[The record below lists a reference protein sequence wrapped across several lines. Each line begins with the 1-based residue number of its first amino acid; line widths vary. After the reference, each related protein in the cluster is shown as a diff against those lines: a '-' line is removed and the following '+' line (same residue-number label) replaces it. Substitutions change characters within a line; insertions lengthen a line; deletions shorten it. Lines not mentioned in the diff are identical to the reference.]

1 MSRGYAVGPEAR
13 AALAVLLLE
22 LQDAP
27 DEPWTVEAMAARV
40 GYDPS
45 HFARAFQTVVGQPP
59 LRWLRTLRLERA
71 AHELASAPGKAL
83 EVVAE
88 EAGYAS
94 HEAFRRAFVRAF
106 GVPPSAMRGRP
117 RGPRGAAPRPQGV
130 LQGRPEGLLG
140 APEIVRFGPLSSA
153 VTVVAARFDDAAI
166 AEAWRRLY
174 TALPPASAWELA
186 AASPPWGFL
195 NTNQTV
201 LPREYRC
208 IRLGYGEKAP
218 AGFSPWRMQAGWFA
232 RFRYEGAMAG
242 IHALMTW
249 IFRDWLPGSALRW
262 RFAPVVTL
270 FDPAVWQASRFE
282 RSRCAVHVPVQ
293 RLGGL
298 GNAMT

>member
-1 MSRGYAVGPEAR
+1 MSRAYAVGPEAR

-22 LQDAP
+22 LQDAL
-27 DEPWTVEAMAARV
+27 DEPWTLETMAARV

-71 AHELASAPGKAL
+71 AHDLVFAPARPL
-83 EVVAE
+83 QVVAE

-106 GVPPSAMRGRP
+106 GVPPSAMRRRP
-117 RGPRGAAPRPQGV
+117 RGLRGAAPRPQGA
-130 LQGRPEGLLG
+130 LQGRPEGLSA
-140 APEIVRFGPLSSA
+140 APEIVRFGPLASA
-153 VTVVAARFDDAAI
+153 VSVVATRFDDAAI

-174 TALPPASAWELA
+174 ALPSPASAWELA
-186 AASPPWGFL
+186 AASPPWGF
-195 NTNQTV
+195 TRPGR
-201 LPREYRC
+201 PREYRC

-218 AGFSPWRMQAGWFA
+218 PGFSPWRMQAGWFA
-232 RFRYEGAMAG
+232 RFRYEGTTPG

-270 FDPAVWQASRFE
+270 FDPEAWHASRFQ

-293 RLGGL
+293 SLGGR
-298 GNAMT
+298 GREMS